1 MLRAY
6 SATFEEGIGK
16 RGLKGDNSLLPMG
29 LNLLKCQ
36 GTKLSMGLK
45 TLEKLFYFIY
55 VKTRGNWKRMSRLRF
70 DTENKQNIYNLLPL
84 IHPKTL
90 EGTEV
95 MLPHIP
101 LVKRSLKL
109 AEAISVSPY
118 VQKSGRDGYNLA

>member
-84 IHPKTL
+84 IHPKML

>member
-6 SATFEEGIGK
+6 SATFEEGTGR
-16 RGLKGDNSLLPMG
+16 RGLKGDNSSLPVG

-45 TLEKLFYFIY
+45 ALEKLFYLFY
-55 VKTRGNWKRMSRLRF
+55 VKTRGNWKRMTRLRF
-70 DTENKQNIYNLLPL
+70 DTENTQNIDNLLPI
-84 IHPKTL
+84 IHPKML

-118 VQKSGRDGYNLA
+118 VQKTGRDGYNLA